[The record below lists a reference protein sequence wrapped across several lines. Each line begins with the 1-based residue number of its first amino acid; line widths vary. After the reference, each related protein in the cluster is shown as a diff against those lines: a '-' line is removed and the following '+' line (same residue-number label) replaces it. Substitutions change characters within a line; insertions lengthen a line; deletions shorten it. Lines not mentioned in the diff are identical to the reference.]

1 MSDRILVSA
10 SKERPTMRFKMNI
23 YARSK
28 PITLTTQKQL
38 NLRRMM
44 RRRLNLALIIVSG
57 AGLSLAGWLFS
68 NVVPG
73 AGAAAKQNDIS
84 PEALKQIEALL
95 KEKESW
101 TGAQEKIA
109 SPLIYELK
117 MRR

>member
-1 MSDRILVSA
+1 MSGRNFGIYPKGA
-10 SKERPTMRFKMNI
+10 PAMRFKMNRN
-23 YARSK
+23 ARSK
-28 PITLTTQKQL
+28 PITLTTQKHL
-38 NLRRMM
+38 N
-44 RRRLNLALIIVSG
+44 RRRITRWLLTPMLIIFSG

-101 TGAQEKIA
+101 TGAQQKID
-109 SPLIYELK
+109 SQ
-117 MRR
+117 